1 MNQYLQASE
10 IVDYHHPNVLA
21 KAQELATSCRD
32 PDNIEAIA
40 CACFEW
46 VRDHIQHSGDA
57 KLAGNA
63 NTASE
68 VLEAGN
74 AWCFGKS
81 HLLAALL
88 RANDIP
94 AALCYQRLRKGDAG
108 GFTLHGL
115 NSILLPRHG
124 WYRVDPRG
132 NKPGVDAQFTPPHE
146 QLAWPTSAEGEIDF
160 MDRFTNPQSVI
171 GEWASANVSYQ
182 QAWETLHDTKELIKE

>member
-10 IVDYHHPNVLA
+10 IVNYYHPIVLA
-21 KAQELATSCRD
+21 KAQSLVASCSD
-32 PDNIEAIA
+32 PDCVEEVAK
-40 CACFEW
+40 ACFEW
-46 VRDHIQHSGDA
+46 VRDHIQHSGDV
-57 KLAGNA
+57 KLVGNS

-94 AALCYQRLRKGDAG
+94 TALCYQRLRKDDEG

-115 NSILLPRHG
+115 NSIFLPKHG

-146 QLAWPTSAEGEIDF
+146 KLAWPTSADGEIDF
-160 MDRFTNPQSVI
+160 MERFADSQNMVS
-171 GEWASANVSYQ
+171 EWILNNTSHK
-182 QAWETLHDTKELIKE
+182 QALKTLPDLMNLKE